1 MKIDRPSRQ
10 AAKKYFRACVRPDG
24 SLDEGSVRELI
35 QLLVTEKPRNY
46 LGILSRLQ
54 QLVKI
59 HIDERSV
66 RVESAS
72 ALPDRGAAIFAE
84 MERRFGPA
92 SWNYYETNPALLGG
106 LRVQRGNSIWDGSVW
121 GRLARL
127 ETYFSQTTSPIR

>member
-1 MKIDRPSRQ
+1 MKIDRQSRQ
-10 AAKKYFRACVRPDG
+10 SAKKYFRACLRPDG
-24 SLDEGSVRELI
+24 SLNEESIRELI

-46 LGILSRLQ
+46 LAILSRLQ

-59 HIDERSV
+59 SIDERSV

-72 ALPDRGAAIFAE
+72 PLPDRGAAIFAE

-92 SWNYYETNPALLGG
+92 SWNYYELNPALLGG
-106 LRVQRGNSIWDGSVW
+106 LRIQRGNSIWDGSVW

-127 ETYFSQTTSPIR
+127 EVAFT